1 MTRSLVIGASGFLG
15 SHVVKRLFAR
25 GDDVRVLLRTTS
37 STRAIA
43 GLPITTFY
51 GDIFDTDA
59 LRSAMSGC
67 DEVYYCV
74 VEPRSWLRDPAP
86 IFRTNVDGLRTVVDV
101 ACETAVGRFVF
112 TSSIAT
118 ISGDAAGPPQSEDS
132 RFDRFHDCG
141 PYVLSRVLAETV
153 ILDAVHRRGLPA
165 VILCVANT
173 YGAGDYQP
181 TPHGAIVAAIASGR
195 MPCYLSGIT
204 TEVVGIAD
212 AAEAFLLAA
221 EKGRIGERYII
232 SERFMSSKD
241 LYAVAAQAGGR
252 RPPSVGIP
260 RWILYSLGFVG
271 EVCANVLRRD
281 VMLTRESVR
290 LNHTLPPLDHRK
302 AVEELGWKPRPV
314 TEAIREA
321 VEFYQNTATEPAAG
335 PLSANSIRR
344 GSHQ

>member
-1 MTRSLVIGASGFLG
+1 MSRSLVIGASGFLG
-15 SHVVKRLFAR
+15 SHVVKKLVDR
-25 GDDVRVLLRTTS
+25 GDDVRVLLRSTS

-43 GLPITTFY
+43 GLPVTTYY
-51 GDIFDTDA
+51 GDIFDADT
-59 LRSAMSGC
+59 LRTAMSGC
-67 DEVYYCV
+67 NDVYYCA

-86 IFRTNVDGLRTVVDV
+86 IFRTNVDGLRVVVDV
-101 ACETAVGRFVF
+101 ACETAVGRFLF

-118 ISGDAAGPPQSEDS
+118 ISGDATGPPQSEDS

-181 TPHGAIVAAIASGR
+181 TPHGAIVATVASGR
-195 MPCYLSGIT
+195 MPCYLSGVT

-221 EKGRIGERYII
+221 DKGRIGERYII

-241 LYAVAAQAGGR
+241 LYAVAAQAAGR
-252 RPPSVGIP
+252 KPPRIGIP

-271 EVCANVLRRD
+271 EVCASVLRRD
-281 VMLTRESVR
+281 IMLTRESVR
-290 LNHTLPPLDHRK
+290 LNHALPPLDHRK
-302 AVEELGWKPRPV
+302 AVEELGWMPRPV
-314 TEAIREA
+314 TEAIGEA
-321 VEFYQNTATEPAAG
+321 VEFYQMTATEPAAR
-335 PLSANSIRR
+335 PLSLNAEPR
-344 GSHQ
+344 GSH